1 MRLMSSCILNLMVK
15 LITYYSSEMNILN
28 KINRVHPMTQS
39 MISFQKQCND
49 NDNDNGP
56 PPPYSPSHRID
67 YIEKIN
73 ILDLHYKINLI
84 EIELSHLKYNKIKI
98 ENKIENSFHS
108 DQIIIDNNQNQLNQK
123 IKKKNQEI
131 LNQHEIDEIVTSF
144 IESGT

>member
-1 MRLMSSCILNLMVK
+1 
-15 LITYYSSEMNILN
+15 
-28 KINRVHPMTQS
+28 MTQS